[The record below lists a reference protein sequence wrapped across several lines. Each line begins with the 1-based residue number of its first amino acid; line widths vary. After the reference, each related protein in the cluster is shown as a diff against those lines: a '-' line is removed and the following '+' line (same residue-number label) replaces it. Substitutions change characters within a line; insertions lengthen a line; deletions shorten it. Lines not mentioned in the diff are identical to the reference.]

1 MLSAGDGAVLG
12 VEEDGRWYRWR
23 PAAEAAGAA
32 AASSRNGYSVL
43 DVLAAPRQ
51 ARAGGALADVRL
63 LPPILP
69 PRNVICLGKNYRAH
83 AEEFD
88 AFARSAAGRAA
99 AGGPAGNG
107 PAGNGPAGRG
117 MAGDRRAGGEA
128 AGSEAPGGG
137 PAAPIIFTKPAAA
150 LCGARDVITVNPQVT
165 AALDYEI
172 ELGVVIGTGG
182 GRIPPGDAYRH
193 VAGYTVINDITARD
207 LQQRHKQWF
216 LGKSLAGATP
226 AGPVIVSPD
235 ELPGLDGRGIRCW
248 VNGELRQDARLGEM
262 IFSVPEVIAVISRI
276 FPLLPGDLI
285 AMGTPA
291 GVGVG
296 FDPPRYLRDGDRVV
310 GEIDGIGRL
319 DNTIRFGAATEEPEG
334 PEERPVGAHD

>member
-12 VEEDGRWYRWR
+12 VERDGCWYRWR
-23 PAAEAAGAA
+23 PAAGAAGAA
-32 AASSRNGYSVL
+32 GTSSRNGYSVL
-43 DVLAAPRQ
+43 DALAAPRQ

-88 AFARSAAGRAA
+88 AFARSAAG
-99 AGGPAGNG
+99 
-107 PAGNGPAGRG
+107 
-117 MAGDRRAGGEA
+117 DRRAGGEA
-128 AGSEAPGGG
+128 AGSETPGGG

-150 LCGARDVITVNPQVT
+150 LCGARDVITVNPEVT

-319 DNTIRFGAATEEPEG
+319 DNTIRFGAATEGPEG